1 LLVPLDGSELS
12 ECALAT
18 AVELAT
24 QLRADV
30 LLVQV
35 VPLPYVFPGVAETE
49 AAALEQQLA
58 EVRTY
63 LESVARRTEGSATG
77 GPTISF
83 RAEAS
88 PTPATTI
95 ARVAQD
101 EHADMIVMATHGRS
115 GVERLVLGSV
125 ANGVLRHSTV
135 PLLLVHPH
143 RPIAAQRAR
152 P

>member
-1 LLVPLDGSELS
+1 VPLDGSELS

-24 QLRADV
+24 KLPADV

-35 VPLPYVFPGVAETE
+35 VPLPYLFRGVAGTE

-58 EVRTY
+58 DVRTY
-63 LESVARRTEGSATG
+63 LESVARRTAGSAAG
-77 GPTISF
+77 RPTIGF
-83 RAEAS
+83 RAEANS
-88 PTPATTI
+88 KPGTTI
-95 ARVAQD
+95 ARVAED
-101 EHADMIVMATHGRS
+101 ERADMIVMATHGRS
-115 GVERLVLGSV
+115 GVQRLVLGSV
-125 ANGVLRHSTV
+125 ANGILRHSTV

-143 RPIAAQRAR
+143 PSLTPPAAR